1 MGFGEILVGIF
12 AILIGALF
20 AFQGGNLLRIMFPFV
35 GFFVGF
41 SAGAG
46 LISGV
51 TGDGFLSTLLGWV
64 VGFCV
69 AILFAF
75 LAYFFYSFAVI
86 LAFAGLGFSIAAAIL
101 GLFNLDWNWLVLIA
115 GTALGAVFGLFAFVG
130 GLPMILLIVASSF
143 FGASMI
149 IYGLLLVFNGAS
161 FGDLANGTVYTMIR
175 DRAGLYILW
184 LMIGTSSSITQVRI
198 LGEQMKMAQ
207 EYWNSSMTFDEF
219 LVSNSSNVK
228 KTKSK
233 KK

>member
-1 MGFGEILVGIF
+1 
-12 AILIGALF
+12 
-20 AFQGGNLLRIMFPFV
+20 
-35 GFFVGF
+35 
-41 SAGAG
+41 
-46 LISGV
+46 
-51 TGDGFLSTLLGWV
+51 
-64 VGFCV
+64 
-69 AILFAF
+69 
-75 LAYFFYSFAVI
+75 
-86 LAFAGLGFSIAAAIL
+86 
-101 GLFNLDWNWLVLIA
+101 
-115 GTALGAVFGLFAFVG
+115 
-130 GLPMILLIVASSF
+130 
-143 FGASMI
+143 MI

-184 LMIGTSSSITQVRI
+184 LMIGISSSITQVRI